1 VKPYLSIRTLL
12 IAVTGFLVVLLVTVF
27 AVVAVEAF
35 NRERQASRIYTVVD
49 TSRAMLATNGALRV
63 EMGLF
68 YLALEANR
76 AADPEMIRQV
86 HLLHTRS
93 VAALNAVTAR
103 LNALPA
109 RQKTAANI
117 EFIAAVRGYQEIFER
132 AARSFQVPLAQRPA
146 NLLAE
151 CKLKL
156 DRLSKALKRQSR
168 ELANDISGTD
178 PFIDRMALIYNIG
191 WRMRTDAGAD
201 RGLMQTFVLNNRR
214 LTDKERL
221 DLAVLTGRIDVHW
234 LDIQEMMQDPAF
246 PPALHVAAGNVGR
259 DYFGSYRTLRQT
271 LLAHLA
277 QGERLSITG
286 PQWIAMSNPSLE
298 TVMTISG
305 TALNMAAAHAAQ
317 QAAEA
322 KQHFLSA
329 IGLMLLSIALA
340 CVTALVVI
348 FRVISPLRQITRTMA
363 AIARGHYA
371 LKIPYEARTDEIGQF
386 ARALQTF
393 RKDAV
398 ERERLK
404 SAKETAEASNRIKSE
419 FLANMSHEIRTP
431 MNGILGMTSLLLDT
445 PLDDEQRRF
454 ADTVRESGES
464 LLAILN
470 DILDVSKLEAGKLE
484 LETIDFDLAGT
495 VESAAA
501 LMMPKAREKT
511 VDLALH
517 VAPGARGV
525 YRGDPTRLRQ
535 ILLNLLSNGIKFTEK
550 GGVALDVAVTMGGAR
565 RVGDVVP
572 LHFEIRDTGIG
583 MAEDVCGR
591 LFQNFSQADS
601 SITRRF
607 GGTGLGLAICKQLV
621 ERMGG
626 EIGVTSVPGEGS
638 TFWFTIPFEKAA
650 TAKAV
655 PHPAAGAQAAP
666 AAASLRILLAEDN
679 EINRQ
684 YASFVLRKAG
694 HVVTLAE
701 NGHKAVDWVRRADF
715 DVVLMDIQ
723 MPELDGL
730 QATAQIRAMA
740 APKNA
745 VPIFAMTAHAMTGAC
760 EEYLAAGMDDYVSK
774 PFQPAQLLAKLA
786 RVAGTAPDRRLTSA
800 PCETELFDSRN
811 LDEMGRI
818 LPLADIANFISL
830 FLASVDGHLTLID
843 AGLAAGDFDGI
854 AGQAHMLVSTAG
866 NLGAA
871 RASTDA
877 RILERAC
884 AGHDAMALAP
894 MVTRLRQSCAESC
907 TVLRGWLDA
916 KNAGA
921 SRAG

>member
-1 VKPYLSIRTLL
+1 
-12 IAVTGFLVVLLVTVF
+12 
-27 AVVAVEAF
+27 
-35 NRERQASRIYTVVD
+35 
-49 TSRAMLATNGALRV
+49 
-63 EMGLF
+63 
-68 YLALEANR
+68 
-76 AADPEMIRQV
+76 
-86 HLLHTRS
+86 
-93 VAALNAVTAR
+93 
-103 LNALPA
+103 
-109 RQKTAANI
+109 
-117 EFIAAVRGYQEIFER
+117 
-132 AARSFQVPLAQRPA
+132 
-146 NLLAE
+146 
-151 CKLKL
+151 
-156 DRLSKALKRQSR
+156 
-168 ELANDISGTD
+168 
-178 PFIDRMALIYNIG
+178 
-191 WRMRTDAGAD
+191 
-201 RGLMQTFVLNNRR
+201 
-214 LTDKERL
+214 
-221 DLAVLTGRIDVHW
+221 
-234 LDIQEMMQDPAF
+234 
-246 PPALHVAAGNVGR
+246 
-259 DYFGSYRTLRQT
+259 
-271 LLAHLA
+271 
-277 QGERLSITG
+277 
-286 PQWIAMSNPSLE
+286 
-298 TVMTISG
+298 
-305 TALNMAAAHAAQ
+305 
-317 QAAEA
+317 
-322 KQHFLSA
+322 
-329 IGLMLLSIALA
+329 
-340 CVTALVVI
+340 
-348 FRVISPLRQITRTMA
+348 
-363 AIARGHYA
+363 
-371 LKIPYEARTDEIGQF
+371 
-386 ARALQTF
+386 
-393 RKDAV
+393 
-398 ERERLK
+398 
-404 SAKETAEASNRIKSE
+404 
-419 FLANMSHEIRTP
+419 

-501 LMMPKAREKT
+501 LMTPKAREKAVELT
-511 VDLALH
+511 LH

-565 RVGDVVP
+565 RVGDAVP

-583 MAEDVCGR
+583 MAEDVCDR

-666 AAASLRILLAEDN
+666 ATPSLRILLAEDN

-701 NGHKAVDWVRRADF
+701 NGYKAVDWVRRADF

-730 QATAQIRAMA
+730 QATMRIRAMA
-740 APKNA
+740 PPKNA

-786 RVAGTAPDRRLTSA
+786 RVAGAAPDRRLTSA

-811 LDEMGRI
+811 LDEMRRI
-818 LPLADIANFISL
+818 LSGTDVANFISL
-830 FLASVDGHLTLID
+830 FLSSVDGHFTLID
-843 AGLAAGDFDGI
+843 AGLAAGDFQAI
-854 AGQAHMLVSTAG
+854 ATQAHMLVSTAG

-871 RASTDA
+871 RASADA
-877 RILERAC
+877 RALERAC
-884 AGHDAMALAP
+884 AEKDAAALASLSA
-894 MVTRLRQSCAESC
+894 RLRQSCTESC
-907 TVLRGWLDA
+907 AALSGWLEA
-916 KNAGA
+916 EAAEAA
-921 SRAG
+921 SIPQVG